1 MAQFFKRCSCGTGAE
16 EDISHEC
23 FKRNCGSNPT
33 AGLNHLKALSRA
45 TSLTPTFFPA
55 PFLAAAL
62 TLPRAPTASST
73 SASHPL
79 PPLSLSLSPLPLPP
93 SFFRLFNLAFVLAP
107 FFSLSGYH
115 IVSLSYPPGAASVLL
130 DLAPSRAICLS
141 LSLFRHTCG
150 LFLTPT
156 GFLQDTSKPR
166 FFLLG
171 EVTTEQRSYELG
183 AAGAPNG
190 YL

>member
-45 TSLTPTFFPA
+45 TSLAQTFSP
-55 PFLAAAL
+55 PCAL
-62 TLPRAPTASST
+62 SYRRSYLTARAHRFFHFRLS
-73 SASHPL
+73 
-79 PPLSLSLSPLPLPP
+79 SLSLYLSPSPP

-115 IVSLSYPPGAASVLL
+115 IVSLSYPPGASFDA
-130 DLAPSRAICLS
+130 
-141 LSLFRHTCG
+141 
-150 LFLTPT
+150 
-156 GFLQDTSKPR
+156 PR
-166 FFLLG
+166 FRALPVSRPRARFARDLILSF
-171 EVTTEQRSYELG
+171 TLSSPSLRLASFRTSQNLDSSF
-183 AAGAPNG
+183 
-190 YL
+190 